1 MHCTVTDFILSVLRV
16 KVEEK
21 NSYVVLKNSVRV
33 SFITKMFLYKSF
45 KTHTSASA
53 YGIYNYNLVLK
64 IQKHVH
70 ETEKNQ

>member
-45 KTHTSASA
+45 KVHISVSTYRT
-53 YGIYNYNLVLK
+53 VL
-64 IQKHVH
+64 
-70 ETEKNQ
+70 

>member
-45 KTHTSASA
+45 KVHTSVSTDRT
-53 YGIYNYNLVLK
+53 VL
-64 IQKHVH
+64 
-70 ETEKNQ
+70 

>member
-33 SFITKMFLYKSF
+33 SFITKMFLYKCF
-45 KTHTSASA
+45 KVHTSVST
-53 YGIYNYNLVLK
+53 YRTVL
-64 IQKHVH
+64 
-70 ETEKNQ
+70 

>member
-45 KTHTSASA
+45 KVHTSVST
-53 YGIYNYNLVLK
+53 YRTVL
-64 IQKHVH
+64 
-70 ETEKNQ
+70 